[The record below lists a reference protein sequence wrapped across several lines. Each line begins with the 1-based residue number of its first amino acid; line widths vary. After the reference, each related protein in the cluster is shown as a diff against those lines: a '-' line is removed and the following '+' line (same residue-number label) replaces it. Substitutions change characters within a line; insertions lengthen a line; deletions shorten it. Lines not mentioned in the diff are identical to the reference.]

1 MQTCVIQTRIFS
13 KDKIGAVVEQINP
26 INDVS
31 FKTNLLFI
39 QNGVQNKTNHKFKLR
54 ETLTTN
60 FTNMLM

>member
-1 MQTCVIQTRIFS
+1 MIQTRIFS
-13 KDKIGAVVEQINP
+13 NAKIGAVVEQINP